1 MAGGPGSWTL
11 SSISLICPSLSK
23 GHLQQQSL
31 LKVEML
37 GLHSRPTESVAP
49 KEWPGS
55 EEEDVAPAVS
65 QAALQG
71 TLV

>member
-1 MAGGPGSWTL
+1 MAGGLGSWTL

-23 GHLQQQSL
+23 LHLQQQSL

-37 GLHSRPTESVAP
+37 GLHSRPIESEAP
-49 KEWPGS
+49 VDWPGS
-55 EEEDVAPAVS
+55 EEEDVAPALL

-71 TLV
+71 TVM